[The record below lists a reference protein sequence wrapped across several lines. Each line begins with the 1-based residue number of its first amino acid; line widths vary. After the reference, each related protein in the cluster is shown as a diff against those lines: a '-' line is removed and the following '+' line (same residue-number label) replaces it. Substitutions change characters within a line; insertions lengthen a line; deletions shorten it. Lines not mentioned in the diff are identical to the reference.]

1 MVLNRLIGIGMM
13 VIGVFITSYH
23 FMAWQ
28 MARSAAEEMTEA
40 EVQQYTQEVK
50 PVQKNSE
57 DADNAAKVRTEG
69 KPEPQQASTEVQHEL
84 GEKVAWLIVPGI
96 AQKYSVYWGA
106 QPDIL
111 KKGVGMYVSPFTT
124 APNGGGHTVLSG
136 HRDTVFYRLKELEE
150 GDVLKVEYHDDIYTY
165 KINKIWITHAEDR
178 SVVVRKSIPTLTL
191 TTCYPFSYIGNAPKR
206 YIVQAE
212 LVK

>member
-1 MVLNRLIGIGMM
+1 MVLNRMIGIGMM
-13 VIGVFITSYH
+13 VIGLFIASYH

-40 EVQQYTQEVK
+40 EVQQYTQKVK
-50 PVQKNSE
+50 PVQKDSE
-57 DADNAAKVRTEG
+57 EINPVAKVRAEG
-69 KPEPQQASTEVQHEL
+69 KPEPQQASKEVQHEL
-84 GEKVAWLIVPGI
+84 GEKVAWLIIPTI

-124 APNGGGHTVLSG
+124 TPNGGGHTVLSG

-165 KINKIWITHAEDR
+165 KIKKIWITHAEDR